1 MSNQLM
7 IVLFSSLV
15 ALFNAVILAKY
26 NRAAKREDERR
37 TLLSQLQKDVDL
49 LKAGYITADRLRI
62 LLKEELKEAFADFEL
77 RLINEGRL
85 DPKRRK
91 YDARA
96 N

>member
-1 MSNQLM
+1 M
-7 IVLFSSLV
+7 IILFSSLL
-15 ALFNAVILAKY
+15 ALFNAVILTKY
-26 NRAAKREDERR
+26 NRAAKRDDDRK
-37 TLLSQLQKDVDL
+37 TLLIQLQKDVEL